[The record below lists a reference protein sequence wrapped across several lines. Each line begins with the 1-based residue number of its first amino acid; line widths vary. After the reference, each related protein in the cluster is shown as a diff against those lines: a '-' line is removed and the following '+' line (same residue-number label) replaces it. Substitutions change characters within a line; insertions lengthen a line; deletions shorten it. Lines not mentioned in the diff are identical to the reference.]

1 MTNVR
6 AGVILVA
13 AFLGLAAACGG
24 RIEGNDIEFDYSVG
38 NVPGGLL
45 AFETITVVEQ
55 DVSSHHAS
63 LTSVTLEVVSPS
75 GTTLAFLE
83 DLQASGVA
91 GGGTTP
97 FVTLTNVP
105 HASTVPL
112 DIVFHGDLQPFFP
125 DGHTI
130 RVQWKGH
137 LDPTFGPLPAGGVTV
152 RCRIGISS

>member
-1 MTNVR
+1 MTKLRYGMV
-6 AGVILVA
+6 VVA
-13 AFLGLAAACGG
+13 ALFGCVAACGG
-24 RIEGNDIEFDYSVG
+24 RIEGADIEFDYTVQ

-45 AFETITVVEQ
+45 AFETVTVTEQ

-75 GTTLAFLE
+75 GTTLAFLS
-83 DLQASGVA
+83 DLQASA
-91 GGGTTP
+91 SSGGATTQL
-97 FVTLTNVP
+97 VTLTTVP
-105 HASTVPL
+105 HSTTAPL

-130 RVQWKGH
+130 RVRWKGH
-137 LDPTFGPLPAGGVTV
+137 LAPSFGPLPSGGVTV